1 MSFASFPLDT
11 LPLKPAQSAAAKRA
25 GFATAADV
33 LLLPHS
39 DVSRKLRAGGVSIAT
54 SNKLAQEVIHDV
66 ATALTPASHRLT
78 ELLAD
83 DLEQVEDD
91 GWIRTGDPDLDEALG
106 GGIHTGVL
114 TELVG
119 ESAAGK
125 SHLTSTFALAAG
137 VPGLSSNPGGAIVL
151 TSERV
156 LSTDRLVELAPALLA
171 RAGADTPVSELLDNI
186 HTSRIGDIDSLE
198 HTLQFI
204 IPHMLESR
212 RWGTHSPLKGEIA
225 TDERPQARA
234 PGQKPIRVL
243 VIDSIT
249 ALLRGETATSGAG
262 LVQRSRHLCTVAD
275 RLKAL
280 AVEYELAVV
289 VVNQVSDVFFDRLD
303 RPLPPSHSASSQAS
317 AVDEGPDQP
326 LPPMLY
332 ATQARLFS
340 GQSPGVAKEA
350 SLGIVWANAVNVRV
364 MLARTGRRRKLAADD
379 ILHGK
384 KRKTDAG
391 ATVPLGLEFDDK
403 PALVRRLHV
412 VFSPFSSPGTL
423 DYVIMPSGIHSLPG
437 TFKPMTLGP
446 ALRRRD
452 MRLLAKL
459 GEQPDEAEPAAPVQ
473 TQPVAE
479 DVADEVEVYDDLGD
493 LPPEFWEGGD
503 IPSDD
508 PVAVGVVE

>member
-1 MSFASFPLDT
+1 MIQAS
-11 LPLKPAQSAAAKRA
+11 RA
-25 GFATAADV
+25 
-33 LLLPHS
+33 
-39 DVSRKLRAGGVSIAT
+39 
-54 SNKLAQEVIHDV
+54 
-66 ATALTPASHRLT
+66 
-78 ELLAD
+78 
-83 DLEQVEDD
+83 
-91 GWIRTGDPDLDEALG
+91 DP
-106 GGIHTGVL
+106 
-114 TELVG
+114 
-119 ESAAGK
+119 SAAGK

-137 VPGLSSNPGGAIVL
+137 VPGLSASPGGAIVL

-171 RAGADTPVSELLDNI
+171 RAGADTPISELLDNI

-212 RWGTHSPLKGEIA
+212 RFGTHSPLKGELA
-225 TDERPQARA
+225 TDESSEERRA

-249 ALLRGETATSGAG
+249 ALLRGETETSSMG

-280 AVEYELAVV
+280 AVEYDLAVV
-289 VVNQVSDVFFDRLD
+289 VVNQVSDVFFADRNM
-303 RPLPPSHSASSQAS
+303 PPPSSHASSSQAS
-317 AVDEGPDQP
+317 ALDEGNPQP

-332 ATQARLFS
+332 GTQARLFS

-350 SLGIVWANAVNVRV
+350 SLGIVWANAVNVRI
-364 MLARTGRRRKLAADD
+364 MLARTGRRRKLAEDD

-391 ATVPLGLEFDDK
+391 AATVPLGLEFDDK
-403 PALVRRLHV
+403 PTLVRRLHV
-412 VFSPFSSPGTL
+412 VFSPFSCPGML

-437 TFKPMTLGP
+437 TFKPVTLGP

-452 MRLLAKL
+452 MRLLAKI
-459 GEQPDEAEPAAPVQ
+459 GEREPEEAQPTEPVQ
-473 TQPVAE
+473 TQQAVE
-479 DVADEVEVYDDLGD
+479 EVYDDFGD
-493 LPPEFWEGGD
+493 LPAEFWEGGD

-508 PVAVGVVE
+508 PVALGVVD